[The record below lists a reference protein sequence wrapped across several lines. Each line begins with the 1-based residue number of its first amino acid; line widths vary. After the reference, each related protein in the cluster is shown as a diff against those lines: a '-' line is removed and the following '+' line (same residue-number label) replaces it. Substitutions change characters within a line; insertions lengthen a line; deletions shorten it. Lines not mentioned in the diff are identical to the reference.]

1 MDHRAL
7 VHDLLRPT
15 DLICQQRA
23 PHFTIWLDGFHS
35 VNAST
40 SNDVQQQQQHAAEEI
55 EINKKNTAP
64 YNKSSP
70 YTFGGSAWRKSY

>member
-1 MDHRAL
+1 MEWGMDHRAL

-40 SNDVQQQQQHAAEEI
+40 SNDVQQQQQQHAAEEI
-55 EINKKNTAP
+55 EINKKKHGAL
-64 YNKSSP
+64 
-70 YTFGGSAWRKSY
+70 